1 MLVDQIAANQKS
13 VGVVTFPDSKT
24 GQLVAGGTAFHV
36 GDGHFV
42 TASNLLPDSL
52 KVGAK
57 LIVWLNWTQ
66 PNTLTAV
73 IEHRNAKDDVAILRV
88 EANLDEVIPALEIE
102 GSDEPVGQHV
112 FAYGFVEPQ
121 CKLVN
126 GAWVT
131 TAVPRAS
138 MGIIGSR
145 YVKEGALIYEA
156 DFATYP
162 GESGAPVFRVKDNIV
177 IGLVRGART
186 IRTREGL
193 VRGPTLIAPIK
204 AVLDA

>member
-13 VGVVTFPDSKT
+13 VGVVTFPDAKT

-36 GDGHFV
+36 GDGTFI
-42 TASNLLPDSL
+42 TASSFLPDAL

-57 LIVWLNWTQ
+57 LVVWLNWTQ
-66 PNTLTAV
+66 PNTHAAV
-73 IEHRNAKDDVAILRV
+73 IEHRSAKDDITILRV
-88 EANLDEVIPALEIE
+88 ERSLEDAIPALEIE
-102 GSDEPVGQHV
+102 GIDEPVGQHV

-121 CKLVN
+121 CRLEK

-138 MGIIGSR
+138 QGIIGAR
-145 YVKEGALIYEA
+145 YMKDGALVYEA

-162 GESGAPVFRVKDNIV
+162 GESGAPVFRVKDNIA
-177 IGLVRGART
+177 IGVVRGART
-186 IRTREGL
+186 IKTKEGL

-204 AVLDA
+204 AALDA